1 MTLAGLSA
9 GRIHSLSDRCEFEI
23 GVAARLALCP
33 CIPAHWLEFAVS
45 SPILFVT
52 NDFGPRAGGIE
63 TFIIGLIQRR
73 PYGQTIVYTSF
84 QKDSEQYD
92 DDWLSNYGVR
102 VIRDRSKILLP
113 TPSVAIR
120 LRSIIKR
127 EGITTAAFGAAA
139 PLGLLSASMKGA
151 GVIRTVALTH
161 GHEVWWAKVFP
172 FNLLLRRIGSTV
184 DVLTYLGEF
193 TRNAIS
199 KSLNDK
205 AQHSMVKIAP
215 GIDVNHFI
223 PMDASILRE
232 TLGIGEKKVIVS
244 VGRLVHRK
252 GQDHL
257 IEAMPEIL
265 DSVADAHLLLV
276 GEGPYRDHLH
286 KLVKQRNLEGS
297 VTFIGRIKYK
307 DLPMY
312 LCAGD
317 IFAMPSRSRLMG
329 LEVEGL
335 GIVYLEASS
344 CGLPVLAGNS
354 GGAPDAVVQNE
365 TGLVVNGTE
374 NKQIAAAAIELL
386 TNVALSQK
394 MGIAGRQWIIENW
407 RWEIWAKDFEV
418 LLNK

>member
-1 MTLAGLSA
+1 M
-9 GRIHSLSDRCEFEI
+9 DRSVEN
-23 GVAARLALCP
+23 L
-33 CIPAHWLEFAVS
+33 WLELAVS
-45 SPILFVT
+45 NPVLFVT

-73 PYGQTIVYTSF
+73 PFGQTIVYTSF
-84 QKDSEQYD
+84 QENSAQFDA
-92 DDWLSNYGVR
+92 DWLANYGVR

-113 TPSVAIR
+113 TPRVALH
-120 LRSIIKR
+120 LRGIIKK

-139 PLGLLSASMKGA
+139 PLGLLSASMKRA
-151 GVIRTVALTH
+151 GVVRTVALTH

-193 TRNAIS
+193 TRKAIS
-199 KSLNDK
+199 KALSAK
-205 AQHSMVKIAP
+205 AQSAMVKIAP
-215 GIDVNHFI
+215 GIDVEHFI
-223 PMDASILRE
+223 PTDASSLRE
-232 TLGIGEKKVIVS
+232 SLGLADKKVIVS

-265 DSVADAHLLLV
+265 KNVPRAHLLLV
-276 GEGPYRDHLH
+276 GEGPYREHLQNLVH
-286 KLVKQRNLEGS
+286 QLKLESS
-297 VTFIGRIKYK
+297 VTFIGRIQYQ

-312 LCAGD
+312 ICVGD

-344 CGLPVLAGNS
+344 CGLPVLAGDS
-354 GGAPDAVVQNE
+354 GGAPDAVIQNE
-365 TGLVVNGTE
+365 TGLVVSGTD
-374 NKQIAAAAIELL
+374 NKEIASAAVALL
-386 TNVALSQK
+386 TNLEASQK
-394 MGIAGRQWIIENW
+394 MGTVGRQWIVDNW
-407 RWEIWAKDFEV
+407 RWEIWSKAFEE
-418 LLNK
+418 LLKK

>member
-1 MTLAGLSA
+1 L
-9 GRIHSLSDRCEFEI
+9 
-23 GVAARLALCP
+23 VVN
-33 CIPAHWLEFAVS
+33 HWLEPAVS
-45 SPILFVT
+45 NPLLFVT

-73 PYGQTIVYTSF
+73 PFGETIVYTSS
-84 QKDSEQYD
+84 QANCEQYD
-92 DDWLSNYGVR
+92 AEWLANHGVR

-113 TPSVAIR
+113 TPRVARHLKKIIR
-120 LRSIIKR
+120 K
-127 EGITTAAFGAAA
+127 EGITTVAFGAAA
-139 PLGLLSASMKGA
+139 PLGLLSAGMKGA
-151 GVIRTVALTH
+151 GVLRTVALTH

-199 KSLNDK
+199 KGLTAK
-205 AQHSMVKIAP
+205 AQGAMVKIAP
-215 GIDVNHFI
+215 GIDVDHFT
-223 PMDASILRE
+223 PTDASVLRDS
-232 TLGIGEKKVIVS
+232 LGIAEKKVIVS

-257 IEAMPEIL
+257 IQAMPEIL
-265 DSVADAHLLLV
+265 KVVPSAHLLLV
-276 GEGPYRDHLH
+276 GEGPYRGHLE
-286 KLVKQRNLEGS
+286 KLVKEHKLATS
-297 VTFIGRIKYK
+297 VTFIGRIQYK

-354 GGAPDAVVQNE
+354 GGAPDAVIQNK
-365 TGLVVNGTE
+365 TGLVVNGTNNE
-374 NKQIAAAAIELL
+374 QIASAAIELL
-386 TNVALSQK
+386 TNVEFSQR
-394 MGIAGRQWIIENW
+394 MGLAGRQWVIDNW
-407 RWEIWAKDFEV
+407 RWKTWSKEFED